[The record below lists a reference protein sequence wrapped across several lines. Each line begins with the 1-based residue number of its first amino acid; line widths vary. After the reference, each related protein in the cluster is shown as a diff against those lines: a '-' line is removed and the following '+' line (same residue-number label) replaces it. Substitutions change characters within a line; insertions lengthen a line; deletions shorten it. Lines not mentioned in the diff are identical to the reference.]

1 LTSYFFSSFFSSAA
15 GADDE
20 EDGAVLEAPLDGDV
34 LGDAGALEAGGVL
47 LLEELEGA
55 LLGLSRP
62 QAASVNAAATAISS
76 ALFIQVPL
84 TGLGEL
90 RQPGIVET
98 LKRNFSQAAVSFAA
112 VTVPRWCSTPPGTT
126 RTRSR

>member
-1 LTSYFFSSFFSSAA
+1 LTSCFYFFSSFFSSAA
-15 GADDE
+15 GA
-20 EDGAVLEAPLDGDV
+20 GALLEAPLEGEA
-34 LGDAGALEAGGVL
+34 LGDAGALEAGGVVL

-84 TGLGEL
+84 
-90 RQPGIVET
+90 
-98 LKRNFSQAAVSFAA
+98 
-112 VTVPRWCSTPPGTT
+112 
-126 RTRSR
+126 